1 VEKLTPH
8 SSLLYRYFYR
18 RVKASNLVSTI
29 NEEQI
34 PLLSQPTLV
43 SGFGVTYARDRRD
56 DPADAKHGTFNTI
69 DVSDAIEPIGSSA
82 NFFRG
87 FFQNSSFYSFGRAF
101 VFARSVRF
109 GAEVPYG
116 NTIEGNSSFTPG
128 QCSEPPPD
136 ITPSVIP
143 LPERFFAGGGTSLR
157 GFGLNQAGPR
167 DPCTGFPIGGLAI
180 LVFNQELRFPM
191 RLPIIGNRIGGT
203 LFYDGGN
210 VYTDVNHI
218 SFGWKAPSITDLN
231 YFSHTV
237 GFGLRYPTPIG
248 PVRVDFGYQLNPA
261 AYQAT
266 VIPPGGTVGQLET
279 LHLPHFGFFF
289 NIGPIF

>member
-1 VEKLTPH
+1 VGG
-8 SSLLYRYFYR
+8 
-18 RVKASNLVSTI
+18 N
-29 NEEQI
+29 NE
-34 PLLSQPTLV
+34 P
-43 SGFGVTYARDRRD
+43 FN
-56 DPADAKHGTFNTI
+56 PA
-69 DVSDAIEPIGSSA
+69 
-82 NFFRG
+82 
-87 FFQNSSFYSFGRAF
+87 
-101 VFARSVRF
+101 
-109 GAEVPYG
+109 
-116 NTIEGNSSFTPG
+116 
-128 QCSEPPPD
+128 QCTEPPPD
-136 ITPSVIP
+136 FSPPIIP

-167 DPCTGFPIGGLAI
+167 DPCTGFPIGGLAM

-191 RLPIIGNRIGGT
+191 KLPIVGNRLGGT

-218 SFGWKAPSITDLN
+218 SFAWKAPSITNLN

-261 AYQAT
+261 YYQAT
-266 VIPPGGTVGQLET
+266 IIPHGGTVGVLQT
-279 LHLPHFGFFF
+279 LRLPHFGFFF